1 MKKEQLDRLWGF
13 IEKQISRD
21 LESILPWTR
30 QAAIALILD
39 CEPEIVAAL
48 IQGSSLPAHA
58 VMDWLARQARLIP
71 TVDQIRVDQL
81 RRCLEGG
88 YLETPRE
95 APPADQR
102 DELALRRDRNF
113 ARKIWDALEKN
124 IIAMDSGSEFN
135 PELLEAARAAMAM
148 MYECH
153 PRLIVECIEN
163 SPLPTRALVSW
174 LIFEGQRMPVL
185 DPSRVRALKDYWEKR
200 REGQV
205 IPSPET
211 SAAPPAAVPA

>member
-1 MKKEQLDRLWGF
+1 MKKEQLDRLWRF

-39 CEPEIVAAL
+39 CEPEVVAAL

-58 VMDWLARQARLIP
+58 VMDWLTRQARLIP
-71 TVDQIRVDQL
+71 TVDQARVDQL

-88 YLETPRE
+88 YVEPPRPE
-95 APPADQR
+95 QR
-102 DELALRRDRNF
+102 DELALRRDQNF

-124 IIAMDSGSEFN
+124 IIALDSGSEFN
-135 PELLEAARAAMAM
+135 PELLAAARAAMAM

-185 DPSRVRALKDYWEKR
+185 DSSRVRALKDYWEKR
-200 REGQV
+200 REEQV
-205 IPSPET
+205 IPAPEAKT
-211 SAAPPAAVPA
+211 AQPAPVPA